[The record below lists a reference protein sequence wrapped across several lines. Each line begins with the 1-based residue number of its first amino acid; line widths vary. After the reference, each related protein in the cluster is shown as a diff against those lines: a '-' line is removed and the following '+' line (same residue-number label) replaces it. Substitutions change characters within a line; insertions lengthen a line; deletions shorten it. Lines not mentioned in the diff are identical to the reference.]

1 MERSTA
7 AIFAVRSIAIPNVEA
22 EAAAAAAAFPIRL
35 LFRLIV
41 WLPVLSL
48 VLVLCV

>member
-22 EAAAAAAAFPIRL
+22 EAAAAAAFPIRL

-41 WLPVLSL
+41 WLSVLSL